1 MQASAVLRPAEWY
14 DVIVASFQR
23 VATTIVSYLPN
34 VLGAI
39 VILVVGWALAKAVQ
53 GTAVRIMRWTKLDA
67 LFARTSLEQT
77 LHKAELDT
85 TTVAVVGK
93 LVYWIVFV
101 VFLVAAAD
109 TLGLAVVNAALTRF
123 VGYIPSV
130 IAAVLILAFG
140 AYIARI
146 VRDALTAGMVQVSLA
161 YAGTAGTIA
170 EVALM
175 VFVVIIALGQLGV
188 NVSILVSN
196 ISIIVAGFMLA
207 VAISFGLGVRDIVGN
222 LVAAH
227 YVRQL
232 VKVGDVLRVAGV
244 SGKVEQ
250 LRQTS
255 VVIGT
260 PDGHVLVPNRD
271 VLTMVTGPSR
281 GAVKPG
287 TETASGQ

>member
-1 MQASAVLRPAEWY
+1 MQTSAVLRPAEWY
-14 DVIVASFQR
+14 DVILTSFQQ
-23 VATTIVSYLPN
+23 AASTIVGYLPN
-34 VLGAI
+34 VLGAV
-39 VILVVGWALAKAVQ
+39 VILIVGWGLGKVVQ
-53 GTAVRIMRWTKLDA
+53 GAAVRIMRWTKLET
-67 LFARTSLEQT
+67 LFAKTSLEQT

-109 TLGLAVVNAALTRF
+109 TLGLEVVNVALTRF
-123 VGYIPSV
+123 VSYIPSV

-146 VRDALTAGMVQVSLA
+146 VRDALTAGMVQASLG
-161 YAGTAGTIA
+161 YARTAGTIA

-188 NVSILVSN
+188 NVGILVSN
-196 ISIIVAGFMLA
+196 VSIIVAGFMLA

-232 VKVGDVLRVAGV
+232 VSVGDQVCIAGRTGQV
-244 SGKVEQ
+244 KQ

-255 VVIGT
+255 VVVDT
-260 PDGHVLVPNRD
+260 PDGSMLVPNRD
-271 VLTMVTGPSR
+271 LLTTVTGPSR
-281 GAVKPG
+281 GGA
-287 TETASGQ
+287 ETGPSG